1 MKNIN
6 IFNLGVLLT
15 LILIV
20 SASGCTNPPTNQT
33 KTYSDG
39 IMSFNYPSDFNNV
52 SYSGNNTGNSSMH
65 VISKLE
71 NTIPFRVHDIMVLK
85 NISAISPAEA
95 RDGIVSVV
103 KNMSTSQVLSITTET
118 NPNGVIIE
126 KTAYTDEFIFGFKTV
141 YSDMFFKIN
150 DTVYRITVY
159 GLNTK
164 NEQKITN
171 TTNVIFQ
178 SIK

>member
-1 MKNIN
+1 M
-6 IFNLGVLLT
+6 
-15 LILIV
+15 
-20 SASGCTNPPTNQT
+20 
-33 KTYSDG
+33 
-39 IMSFNYPSDFNNV
+39 
-52 SYSGNNTGNSSMH
+52 
-65 VISKLE
+65 
-71 NTIPFRVHDIMVLK
+71 
-85 NISAISPAEA
+85 SAISPAEA

-103 KNMSTSQVLSITTET
+103 KNMSTGQVLSITTET

-126 KTAYTDEFIFGFKTV
+126 KTTYTDEFIFGFKTV

-164 NEQKITN
+164 NEQKIPN